1 MNAATLTKAL
11 KSNKINGD
19 AKANVIALAEGRR
32 KVRTCHTTGNGRF
45 TSNSD
50 STKATMEA
58 LDTLGLTFTTGN
70 DAPRGG
76 LTGNWIDLT
85 PESRRRI
92 APIAK
97 AAAVRDRIAAEDR
110 AAEQARAIE
119 AEAKV
124 EVIREEARVKLNTI
138 LADKAEQFKAL
149 DLPTGNWN
157 NDYFRQ
163 SNRPSIDA
171 VMSIIGEPL
180 PLKTR
185 EIMKAV
191 ESIRITA

>member
-1 MNAATLTKAL
+1 MNTATLAKAL
-11 KSNKINGD
+11 KSNKINGN
-19 AKANVIALAEGRR
+19 AKANVIALAEGKR
-32 KVRTCHTTGNGRF
+32 KVRTCYTTGSGRF
-45 TSNSD
+45 ISNSD
-50 STKATMEA
+50 STKTTIEA
-58 LDTLGLTFTTGN
+58 LTKLGLSFTTGN

-97 AAAVRDRIAAEDR
+97 AAAERDRIAAEERAAALAR
-110 AAEQARAIE
+110 AAEVEAQAETMKA
-119 AEAKV
+119 A
-124 EVIREEARVKLNTI
+124 ARVKLDAI
-138 LADKAEQFKAL
+138 LTAKAEEFKAL
-149 DLPTGNWN
+149 ALPTGNWN

-163 SNRPSIDA
+163 TNRTAIDA